1 MSVESCGKGQNVSQR
16 ERLGL
21 DRGGLYTDSITECP
35 QMCSAHCYSVCANI
49 EGGICAN
56 IFIGVTINLFQ
67 SILRK
72 V

>member
-1 MSVESCGKGQNVSQR
+1 MSVESCGKGQNMSQR

-21 DRGGLYTDSITECP
+21 DHGELYTDSIIACP
-35 QMCSAHCYSVCANI
+35 QMCSAHYYNVCANT

-56 IFIGVTINLFQ
+56 IFTGVTINLFQ